1 VGVATANLYPHFN
14 ITADYGVAGTSFS
27 HLFSPAHR
35 VWSLAGGLTAP
46 IFNGGQLSAE
56 RRAAVAAYDAAW
68 QQYRGTVLQA
78 FQNVAD
84 TLAALE
90 NDAKTLAAD
99 AEADA
104 LARETLQMTQGQ
116 YRLGAVNYL
125 TLLVAQQQYDQ
136 AHTALVQAQ
145 AQRFTDTATLFQA
158 LGGGW
163 WNRAQPIAEVEAQPA
178 AAGPDN
184 RQLQ

>member
-1 VGVATANLYPHFN
+1 M
-14 ITADYGVAGTSFS
+14 
-27 HLFSPAHR
+27 
-35 VWSLAGGLTAP
+35 
-46 IFNGGQLSAE
+46 
-56 RRAAVAAYDAAW
+56 
-68 QQYRGTVLQA
+68 QA

-84 TLAALE
+84 TLVALD

-99 AEADA
+99 AEADS
-104 LARETLQMTQGQ
+104 LARQTLEMTQGQ

-163 WNRAQPIAEVEAQPA
+163 WNRPQPIAEVDTPPA

-184 RQLQ
+184 RQVQ